1 MKVILRQDVE
11 KLGEK
16 GTVQN
21 VSDGFARNYLIP
33 QGLAILATPGELRH
47 LDELRQVQDR
57 KILKQE
63 QQLQSLADRING
75 MTLTFV
81 ARAGEQGRLYGSVT
95 AGDIA
100 ERLSASLKH
109 EIDRRKVVLDE
120 PIRQVGEHT
129 VVVNLVGRLRPQVK
143 VIVEGPEGSETHA
156 EGDAQVETATESP
169 VEEAAS
175 VEA

>member
-16 GTVQN
+16 GTVQT

-33 QGLAILATPGELRH
+33 KGLAVLATSGELRH
-47 LDELRQVQDR
+47 LEDLREVQER
-57 KILKQE
+57 KIAKQE
-63 QQLQSLADRING
+63 QQLQTLADRIDG

-100 ERLSASLKH
+100 ERLAAAVKH
-109 EIDRRKVVLDE
+109 EIDRRKVILEE

-129 VVVNLVGRLRPQVK
+129 VTVNLVGRLKPQVR
-143 VIVEGPEGSETHA
+143 IVVESEA
-156 EGDAQVETATESP
+156 GA
-169 VEEAAS
+169 EEATAEPQPKPKPPAEEA

>member
-16 GTVQN
+16 GTVQT

-33 QGLAILATPGELRH
+33 KGLAVLATSGELRH
-47 LDELRQVQDR
+47 LEDLREVQER
-57 KILKQE
+57 KIAKQE
-63 QQLQSLADRING
+63 QQLQTLADRIDG

-100 ERLSASLKH
+100 ERLAAAVKH
-109 EIDRRKVVLDE
+109 EIDRRKVILEE
-120 PIRQVGEHT
+120 PIRQVGEHMVT
-129 VVVNLVGRLRPQVK
+129 VNLVGRLKPQVR
-143 VIVEGPEGSETHA
+143 IVVESEA
-156 EGDAQVETATESP
+156 GA
-169 VEEAAS
+169 EEATAEPQPKPKPPAEEA